1 MKRQRTEDDNA
12 TAPSYTKSIEAGEL
26 VASFRKSKSQFGGV
40 SGSVITR
47 EGTPLCCTTPW
58 MKLEYDPEPWD
69 DAKQAKFGKLK
80 DGVKQVLDPNRKA
93 DKWSFQASTDKE
105 RFIEYVEEV
114 KNAYALKIWEQR
126 DTVYVNDV
134 SKKALKTHEA
144 LMGSFEPMIKF
155 ENGLNIFRPDVR
167 AEVGERDIN
176 IPIENHDDRE
186 KQLSVQDIGKG
197 TEVAFVI
204 DFSSSYINK
213 SIKVYATP
221 LKIAVRNVVPRLTR
235 DGAKFKGEF
244 DD

>member
-69 DAKQAKFGKLK
+69 DAKQARFGKEK
-80 DGVKQVLDPNRKA
+80 DKKLDANRKT
-93 DKWSFQASTDKE
+93 DKWSFQASTDKA
-105 RFIEYVEEV
+105 RFIEYVEEI

-126 DTVYVNDV
+126 DTVFPNDV
-134 SKKALKTHEA
+134 SKKALKSHEA
-144 LMGSFEPMIKF
+144 LMGNFESMIKF

-167 AEVGERDIN
+167 AEVGAQDIT
-176 IPIENHDDRE
+176 IPIENHDNPE
-186 KQLSVQDIGKG
+186 VQLSVQDIGKG